1 MPPRQRSVG
10 PQAWAVGIRQG
21 FLSPALPP
29 SPHPPPGE
37 VGRIMPGGWLG
48 GTPCLHKLPRNVVGQ
63 APGGPESGAVGTRP
77 GRGRAALDRWHQPWG
92 WMGTGQGERVVGGPG
107 GRGAGQSGL
116 VQGWGLSLGPE
127 FSLE

>member
-92 WMGTGQGERVVGGPG
+92 WMGTGQGERGARVGEVQGSQAWSRVGGS
-107 GRGAGQSGL
+107 AWAQSS
-116 VQGWGLSLGPE
+116 V
-127 FSLE
+127 